1 MLTETK
7 LKSIKPTDKT
17 YKISDRDGLYVAV
30 SKTGAISFRYDY
42 RINGRRE
49 TITFGKYGEMSLAEA
64 RDKLIS
70 AKKMLS
76 EGISPAKEK
85 QRLKQ
90 FRNNDV
96 FGYWLEKWFNDA
108 NYADS
113 TRDIVGG
120 IINRDV
126 MPKFSKLLLSEITPT
141 ILRQY
146 CEKLKERAPVTA
158 VKTRDIVSMV
168 FTYAKARG
176 AIYDNPAE
184 YVKGSSIAT
193 FAPRDRA
200 LTKQEIGMFFSTL
213 KISQT
218 SLQLKIALKLIM
230 LTMTRKSAIVGA
242 TWDEIDFKNA
252 EWTIPAERMKASRQG
267 AGRPHIV
274 YLSKQA
280 LDSFLQ
286 LKILSSESPYVL
298 PSFGQSKYGN
308 ISKSSLNR
316 ACTHTIQLAQKNGL
330 KLNDFTVHD
339 MRRTASTHLHEAGYN
354 SDWIE
359 KALAHEQRGVRAVY
373 NKAEYSEQRKKL
385 LQDWAD
391 MIDKWV
397 NEFEAG

>member
-126 MPKFSKLLLSEITPT
+126 MPKFGKLLLSEITPT

-280 LDSFLQ
+280 LDLFLQ

>member
-7 LKSIKPTDKT
+7 LKSIKPTDKK

-76 EGISPAKEK
+76 EGVSPAKEK

-108 NYADS
+108 NYANS

-126 MPKFSKLLLSEITPT
+126 KPKFGKLLLSEITAT

-280 LDSFLQ
+280 LDLFLQ

-359 KALAHEQRGVRAVY
+359 KALAHEQRGVRSVY

>member
-280 LDSFLQ
+280 LDLFLQ

>member
-126 MPKFSKLLLSEITPT
+126 MPKFGKLLLSEITPT

-280 LDSFLQ
+280 LDLFLQ

-339 MRRTASTHLHEAGYN
+339 FY
-354 SDWIE
+354 
-359 KALAHEQRGVRAVY
+359 Q
-373 NKAEYSEQRKKL
+373 KKSY
-385 LQDWAD
+385 A
-391 MIDKWV
+391 K
-397 NEFEAG
+397 

>member
-30 SKTGAISFRYDY
+30 SKAGAISFRYDY

-120 IINRDV
+120 IVKRDV
-126 MPKFSKLLLSEITPT
+126 MPKFGKLLLSEITPT

-168 FTYAKARG
+168 FTYAKSRG

-280 LDSFLQ
+280 LDLFLQ

-330 KLNDFTVHD
+330 KLKDFTVHD

-397 NEFEAG
+397 NEFETG

>member
-30 SKTGAISFRYDY
+30 SKAGAISFRYDY

-126 MPKFSKLLLSEITPT
+126 MPKFGKLLLSEITPT

-280 LDSFLQ
+280 LDLFLQ

>member
-30 SKTGAISFRYDY
+30 SKAGAISFRYDY

-120 IINRDV
+120 IVKRDV
-126 MPKFSKLLLSEITPT
+126 MPKFGKLLLSEITPT

-168 FTYAKARG
+168 FTYAKSRG

-280 LDSFLQ
+280 LDLYLQ

-330 KLNDFTVHD
+330 KLKDFTVHD

-397 NEFEAG
+397 NEFETG

>member
-126 MPKFSKLLLSEITPT
+126 MPKFGKLLLSEITPT

>member
-120 IINRDV
+120 IVNRDV
-126 MPKFSKLLLSEITPT
+126 IPKFGKLLLSEITPT

-280 LDSFLQ
+280 LDLFLQ

>member
-30 SKTGAISFRYDY
+30 SKAGAISFRYDY

-120 IINRDV
+120 IVNRDV
-126 MPKFSKLLLSEITPT
+126 MPKFGKLLLSEITPT

-168 FTYAKARG
+168 FTYAKSRG

-280 LDSFLQ
+280 LDLFLQ

-330 KLNDFTVHD
+330 KLKDFTVHD

-397 NEFEAG
+397 NEFETG

>member
-30 SKTGAISFRYDY
+30 SKTGTISFRYDY

-120 IINRDV
+120 IVNRDV
-126 MPKFSKLLLSEITPT
+126 IPKFGKLLLSEITPT

-242 TWDEIDFKNA
+242 TWDEIDFKNS

-280 LDSFLQ
+280 LDLFLQ

>member
-30 SKTGAISFRYDY
+30 SKTGTISFRYDY

-126 MPKFSKLLLSEITPT
+126 MPKFGKLLLSEITPT

-193 FAPRDRA
+193 FTPRDRA

-280 LDSFLQ
+280 LDLFLQ